1 MFLCLNDLVGATR
14 AAKCP
19 GPLTLPLNPDFD
31 IYILTFIPYIEGWE
45 TELRGVYPCDAS
57 LRPGN
62 EGGATSQ
69 HDSLQPHAAKHEVR
83 FFSSYASK
91 ASLWVTCLR

>member
-1 MFLCLNDLVGATR
+1 MHWS
-14 AAKCP
+14 
-19 GPLTLPLNPDFD
+19 LTFPPN
-31 IYILTFIPYIEGWE
+31 ILTYIPYIEGWE

-69 HDSLQPHAAKHEVR
+69 HDSLQPYAAEHEVR
-83 FFSSYASK
+83 FSSYALK
-91 ASLWVTCLR
+91 VSLWVTCLR